1 MVLLNCSGPHSDLN
15 TFTYDEL
22 LPICNITVK
31 VKTENK
37 PERVVRQ
44 PENLQL
50 DFEWDGEYTVV
61 KLEKL
66 EIMSVITLD

>member
-1 MVLLNCSGPHSDLN
+1 MQHYRKGQ
-15 TFTYDEL
+15 
-22 LPICNITVK
+22 
-31 VKTENK
+31 TENK